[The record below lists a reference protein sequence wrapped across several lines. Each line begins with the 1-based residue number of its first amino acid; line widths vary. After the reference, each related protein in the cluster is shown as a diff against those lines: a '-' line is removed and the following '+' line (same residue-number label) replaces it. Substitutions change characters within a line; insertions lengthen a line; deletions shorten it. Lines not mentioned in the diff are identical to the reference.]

1 MDKCGKG
8 GMEGGRQGRR
18 EEERGSR
25 GPEAKH
31 SGANLGRA

>member
-8 GMEGGRQGRR
+8 GMEVGRQGRR

-31 SGANLGRA
+31 SSANLGRA